1 MAIYT
6 PERLAT
12 LEKAYATG
20 ARTVSYD
27 GKQVTYRNLD
37 VMERILQKMR
47 DERDGTTTTGASVAT
62 FSKGTA

>member
-1 MAIYT
+1 MAVYT
-6 PERLAT
+6 AERLAT
-12 LEKAYATG
+12 LEKAIATG

-37 VMERILQKMR
+37 VMEGIAQKMR
-47 DERDGTTTTGASVAT
+47 DERDGNVTTGASVAT